1 MSKSPKETIS
11 VRLAPMV
18 LDYIKARAHKNGR
31 TQSAVIEEAIAE
43 MMIRDIKGEITDPG
57 IKLGLAIEA
66 AHSLISQ
73 VDCERKKKKNNS

>member
-18 LDYIKARAHKNGR
+18 IEYIKARASRNEK
-31 TQSAVIEEAIAE
+31 TQSAIVEEAIAE

-57 IKLGLAIEA
+57 VRLGLAIEA

-73 VDCERKKKKNNS
+73 VDCERKKKKNNT